1 MALSRERANDLS
13 HRILEGLRKT
23 PGVELAAEA
32 EFARNRV
39 AAALQEWEKESDLL
53 AAEARKR
60 VLARGRR
67 VAEGSR
73 EFDQL
78 LSEELRRLWGERAT
92 RGE

>member
-1 MALSRERANDLS
+1 MGLSRERANDLS

-23 PGVELAAEA
+23 PGVEVTAEA
-32 EFARNRV
+32 EFVRNRI
-39 AAALQEWEKESDLL
+39 AAALGEWERESEGL

-60 VLARGRR
+60 VLAKGRR

-78 LSEELRRLWGERAT
+78 LSEELRRLWDERAT

>member
-13 HRILEGLRKT
+13 HRILERLRT
-23 PGVELAAEA
+23 MPGVELTAEA
-32 EFARNRV
+32 EFVRNRV
-39 AAALQEWEKESDLL
+39 ASSLQEWEKESDLL

-60 VLARGRR
+60 VLSRGRR
-67 VAEGSR
+67 VPEGSR

-78 LSEELRRLWGERAT
+78 LSEELRRLWDERAA

>member
-1 MALSRERANDLS
+1 MGLSRERANDLS

-23 PGVELAAEA
+23 PGVELSAEG
-32 EFARNRV
+32 EFVRNRV
-39 AAALQEWEKESDLL
+39 ASALQEWEKESDGL

-78 LSEELRRLWGERAT
+78 LSEELRRLWAERST

>member
-1 MALSRERANDLS
+1 MGLSRERANDLS

-23 PGVELAAEA
+23 PGVEVAAEA
-32 EFARNRV
+32 EFVRNRV
-39 AAALQEWEKESDLL
+39 AAALGEWERESDAL

-78 LSEELRRLWGERAT
+78 LSEELRRLWDERAT

>member
-23 PGVELAAEA
+23 PGVGLAAED
-32 EFARNRV
+32 EYVRNRV
-39 AAALQEWEKESDLL
+39 ASALQEWEKESDAL
-53 AAEARKR
+53 AAEARR
-60 VLARGRR
+60 RGLARGRR

-78 LSEELRRLWGERAT
+78 VSEELRRLWDERAT

>member
-1 MALSRERANDLS
+1 MGISRERANDLA
-13 HRILEGLRKT
+13 HRILDGLKKT
-23 PGVELAAEA
+23 PGVEFSVEG
-32 EFARNRV
+32 EFVRNRV
-39 AAALQEWEKESDLL
+39 AAALQEWEKENEAL

-60 VLARGRR
+60 VLSRGRR

-78 LSEELRRLWGERAT
+78 LSEELRRLWDERAT

>member
-1 MALSRERANDLS
+1 MGLSRERANDIS

-23 PGVELAAEA
+23 AGVEFTAED
-32 EFARNRV
+32 EFVRNRV
-39 AAALQEWEKESDLL
+39 ASALQEWEKESEALS
-53 AAEARKR
+53 AEARKR
-60 VLARGRR
+60 VLSRGRR

-78 LSEELRRLWGERAT
+78 LSEELRRLWDARAT

>member
-1 MALSRERANDLS
+1 MTLSHERAIDLSR
-13 HRILEGLRKT
+13 RILEGLRKA

-32 EFARNRV
+32 EYV
-39 AAALQEWEKESDLL
+39 TKGISSALQGWEKENEAL

-73 EFDQL
+73 EFDQI
-78 LSEELRRLWGERAT
+78 LSEELRRLWDERAT

>member
-1 MALSRERANDLS
+1 MSLSHERAIDLSR
-13 HRILEGLRKT
+13 RILDGLRKA
-23 PGVELAAEA
+23 PGVELTAEA
-32 EFARNRV
+32 EYV
-39 AAALQEWEKESDLL
+39 TKGISAALQGWEKENEAL

-78 LSEELRRLWGERAT
+78 FSEELRRLWDERST

>member
-1 MALSRERANDLS
+1 MCISRERANDLA
-13 HRILEGLRKT
+13 HRILDGLKKT
-23 PGVELAAEA
+23 PGVELSVEG
-32 EFARNRV
+32 EFVRNRV
-39 AAALQEWEKESDLL
+39 AAALPEWEKENEAL

-78 LSEELRRLWGERAT
+78 LSEELRRLWDERAA

>member
-1 MALSRERANDLS
+1 MALSRERANDLA
-13 HRILEGLRKT
+13 HRVLEGLRKT
-23 PGVELAAEA
+23 PGVELGAEG
-32 EFARNRV
+32 EYVRNRV
-39 AAALQEWEKESDLL
+39 ASALQEWEKENEAL

-60 VLARGRR
+60 VLSRGRR

-78 LSEELRRLWGERAT
+78 LSEELRRLWDSRAT

>member
-1 MALSRERANDLS
+1 MSLSHERASDLSR
-13 HRILEGLRKT
+13 RILEGLRKA
-23 PGVELAAEA
+23 PGVELTAEP
-32 EFARNRV
+32 EYV
-39 AAALQEWEKESDLL
+39 TKGISSALQGWERESEAL
-53 AAEARKR
+53 AAEARKK

-78 LSEELRRLWGERAT
+78 FSEELRRLWDERAT

>member
-23 PGVELAAEA
+23 PGVELTAEA
-32 EFARNRV
+32 EFVRNRV

-78 LSEELRRLWGERAT
+78 LSEELRRLWDERAT

>member
-1 MALSRERANDLS
+1 MGLSRERANDLS

-23 PGVELAAEA
+23 PGVEITAEA
-32 EFARNRV
+32 EFVRNRV
-39 AAALQEWEKESDLL
+39 AAALGEWERESDAL

-78 LSEELRRLWGERAT
+78 LSEELRRLWDERAT

>member
-1 MALSRERANDLS
+1 MGISRERANDLA
-13 HRILEGLRKT
+13 HRILDGLKKT
-23 PGVELAAEA
+23 PGVELSVEG
-32 EFARNRV
+32 EFVRNRV
-39 AAALQEWEKESDLL
+39 AAALQEWEKENEAL

-78 LSEELRRLWGERAT
+78 LSEELRRLWDERAA